1 MIVCLKFHTAVIIHR
16 KNWRI
21 IIKLHFENFATPLP
35 PPVRFCSLFNDTP
48 YSPQRTYFLNDPL
61 PVLLLLVSHQF
72 LYQQISFFYNF
83 FELRLALSQKDFCLK
98 FSLFNGFTQT
108 PHTLNSRNLLIA
120 TIFLSIFL
128 KMPSDFFLIFAVKI
142 LRKHLLCISSELP
155 LYIYFWRFQLPILW
169 CSYQNIFQEPLF

>member
-1 MIVCLKFHTAVIIHR
+1 MYQDVFCIKKILFLYFKFWEGTSA
-16 KNWRI
+16 KSYK
-21 IIKLHFENFATPLP
+21 IKL
-35 PPVRFCSLFNDTP
+35 
-48 YSPQRTYFLNDPL
+48 
-61 PVLLLLVSHQF
+61 LLLFLVSHQF

-108 PHTLNSRNLLIA
+108 PHTLNSQNLLIA

-155 LYIYFWRFQLPILW
+155 LYIYFWKFQLPILW